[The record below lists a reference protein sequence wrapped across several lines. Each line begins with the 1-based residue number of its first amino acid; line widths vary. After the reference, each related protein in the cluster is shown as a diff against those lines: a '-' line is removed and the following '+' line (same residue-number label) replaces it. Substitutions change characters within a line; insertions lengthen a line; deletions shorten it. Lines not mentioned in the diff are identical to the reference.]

1 MTIRWHFQHGHW
13 MLWHSLLQN
22 AVLKICSIEWQC
34 VMRKQHEHPSDVPKQ
49 LVIWRILLGE
59 HEKNEKNMCS
69 IAWCDQGR
77 WNKYSSINAMVAM
90 VSDLTNPLQLRYVKV
105 ASSSPDPVFHFNP
118 AGAGIYL
125 CEQRSVSELKRD
137 GLDIDFHSR
146 EILVN
151 ARLKCSSMIPIPKI
165 QKRIH
170 D

>member
-1 MTIRWHFQHGHW
+1 
-13 MLWHSLLQN
+13 
-22 AVLKICSIEWQC
+22 
-34 VMRKQHEHPSDVPKQ
+34 
-49 LVIWRILLGE
+49 
-59 HEKNEKNMCS
+59 
-69 IAWCDQGR
+69 
-77 WNKYSSINAMVAM
+77 M

-151 ARLKCSSMIPIPKI
+151 ARLKCSSMIQPYKTVLNRLRHDDL
-165 QKRIH
+165 RIAALQR
-170 D
+170 DSEKKTLRNWTLLSGLNLLGSL